1 MKILG
6 FEFGANKAV
15 EVEEVGGYQAFSTP
29 FLKVGKG
36 DLSLPYVN
44 ARLNVGNYV
53 RFGNDNLY
61 PQLLNQM
68 YYTSPL
74 HGAVVDF
81 KTNATVGGGYELQY
95 STTSSPMEKVDIYA
109 FEKRM
114 NLKKILPAVTKEKII
129 HGRVYFHLRFN
140 QTGTLIFCKHIAADK
155 VRKNATNDLYYICD
169 DWSTQINIKTICPY
183 KFNTKELEFL
193 YCYEDYSVGQDVY
206 SLPQYSSCMNWAF
219 LDGEMAYLQKSNIQ
233 NSIFPSFAMM
243 FPKKPQNEE
252 EKQNIKTT
260 IDRAKGATNAGK
272 AIAFFANNKES
283 LPTIEAIPTNSN
295 DNLFQVTTE
304 SIDSKICQAHIID
317 PILMGIRVSGKL
329 GSGSDIKQS
338 YVIFEKNS
346 IIPLRNS
353 VEEIFNEIL
362 DICKINAKLTIN
374 NFQIVNETIVEL
386 DVSSS
391 AASDALNAMSP
402 LVANKV
408 LDSMTQ
414 NEIRKLASLPP
425 VEGGDVAK
433 SSTPSTP
440 EL

>member
-6 FEFGANKAV
+6 FEFGSNKAV
-15 EVEEVGGYQAFSTP
+15 EVQELGGYQAFSTP

-53 RFGNDNLY
+53 RFGSDNLY

-74 HGAVVDF
+74 HGAIVDF

-95 STTSSPMEKVDIYA
+95 SPTASPMEKVDIYA

-114 NLKKILPAVTKEKII
+114 NLRKILPAVTKEKII

-169 DWSTQINIKTICPY
+169 DWSTQINIYTIKPY
-183 KFNTKELEFL
+183 RFNTKDLEFL

-206 SLPQYSSCMNWAF
+206 TLPQYSSCMNWAF
-219 LDGEMAYLQKSNIQ
+219 LDGEMSYLQKSNIQ

-252 EKQNIKTT
+252 EKNSIKTT

-362 DICKINAKLTIN
+362 AICNINAKLVIN
-374 NFQIVNETIVEL
+374 NFQIVNDTIVEMDERTSEISNIIANVNPAL
-386 DVSSS
+386 
-391 AASDALNAMSP
+391 ASKLI
-402 LVANKV
+402 
-408 LDSMTQ
+408 DSMTQ
-414 NEIRKLASLPP
+414 NELRELLGLKPIETPP
-425 VEGGDVAK
+425 A
-433 SSTPSTP
+433 
-440 EL
+440 L

>member
-15 EVEEVGGYQAFSTP
+15 EVQELGGYQAFSTP

-44 ARLNVGNYV
+44 PRLNVGNYV
-53 RFGNDNLY
+53 RFGSDNLY

-74 HGAVVDF
+74 HGAIVDF
-81 KTNATVGGGYELQY
+81 KTNAAVGGGYELQY
-95 STTSSPMEKVDIYA
+95 SPTSSAMEKVDIYA

-114 NLKKILPAVTKEKII
+114 NLKKTLPAVTKEKII

-169 DWSTQINIKTICPY
+169 DWSTQINIQTIKPY
-183 KFNTKELEFL
+183 RFNTKDLEFL

-206 SLPQYSSCMNWAF
+206 TLPQYSSCMNWAF
-219 LDGEMAYLQKSNIQ
+219 LDGEMSYLQKSNIQ

-252 EKQNIKTT
+252 EKNSIKTT

-272 AIAFFANNKES
+272 AIAFFANNKDQ

-362 DICKINAKLTIN
+362 AICNINAKLVIN
-374 NFQIVNETIVEL
+374 NFQIVNDTIVEMDERTSEISNIIANVNPAL
-386 DVSSS
+386 
-391 AASDALNAMSP
+391 ASKLI
-402 LVANKV
+402 
-408 LDSMTQ
+408 DSMTQ
-414 NEIRKLASLPP
+414 NELRELLGLKPIETPP
-425 VEGGDVAK
+425 A
-433 SSTPSTP
+433 
-440 EL
+440 L

>member
-15 EVEEVGGYQAFSTP
+15 EVQELGGYQAFSTP

-74 HGAVVDF
+74 HGAIVDF

-95 STTSSPMEKVDIYA
+95 SPTASAMEKVDIYA

-169 DWSTQINIKTICPY
+169 DWSTQINIQTIKPY
-183 KFNTKELEFL
+183 KFNTKDLEFL

-206 SLPQYSSCMNWAF
+206 TLPQYSSCMNWAF
-219 LDGEMAYLQKSNIQ
+219 LDGEMSYLQKSNIQ

-252 EKQNIKTT
+252 EKNSIKTT

-272 AIAFFANNKES
+272 AIAFFANNKDQ

-362 DICKINAKLTIN
+362 AICNINAKLVIN
-374 NFQIVNETIVEL
+374 NFQIVNDTIVEM
-386 DVSSS
+386 DERTNEISNIIANVNP
-391 AASDALNAMSP
+391 ALATK
-402 LVANKV
+402 LI
-408 LDSMTQ
+408 DSMTQ
-414 NEIRKLASLPP
+414 NELRELLGLKPIETPP
-425 VEGGDVAK
+425 A
-433 SSTPSTP
+433 
-440 EL
+440 L

>member
-15 EVEEVGGYQAFSTP
+15 EVQELGGYQAFSTP

-74 HGAVVDF
+74 HGAIVDF

-95 STTSSPMEKVDIYA
+95 SATCSPMEKVDIYA

-169 DWSTQINIKTICPY
+169 DWSTQINIQTIKPY
-183 KFNTKELEFL
+183 RFNTKDLEFL

-206 SLPQYSSCMNWAF
+206 TLPQYSSCMNWAF
-219 LDGEMAYLQKSNIQ
+219 LDGEMSYLQKSNIQ

-252 EKQNIKTT
+252 EKNSIKTT

-362 DICKINAKLTIN
+362 AICNINAKLVIN
-374 NFQIVNETIVEL
+374 NFQIVNDTIVEMDERTSEISNIIANVNPAL
-386 DVSSS
+386 
-391 AASDALNAMSP
+391 ASKLI
-402 LVANKV
+402 
-408 LDSMTQ
+408 DSMTQ
-414 NEIRKLASLPP
+414 NELRELLGLKPIETPP
-425 VEGGDVAK
+425 A
-433 SSTPSTP
+433 
-440 EL
+440 L

>member
-15 EVEEVGGYQAFSTP
+15 EVQELGGYQAFSTP

-44 ARLNVGNYV
+44 PRLNVGNYV
-53 RFGNDNLY
+53 RFGSDNLY

-95 STTSSPMEKVDIYA
+95 SATASPMEKVDIYA

-169 DWSTQINIKTICPY
+169 DWSTQINIQTIKPY
-183 KFNTKELEFL
+183 RFNTKDLEFL

-206 SLPQYSSCMNWAF
+206 TLPQYSSCMNWAF
-219 LDGEMAYLQKSNIQ
+219 LDGEMSYLQKSNIQ

-252 EKQNIKTT
+252 EKNSIKTT

-362 DICKINAKLTIN
+362 AICNINAKLVIN
-374 NFQIVNETIVEL
+374 NFQIVNDTIVEMDERTSEISNIIANVNPAL
-386 DVSSS
+386 
-391 AASDALNAMSP
+391 ASKLI
-402 LVANKV
+402 
-408 LDSMTQ
+408 DSMTQ
-414 NEIRKLASLPP
+414 NELRELLGLKPIETPP
-425 VEGGDVAK
+425 A
-433 SSTPSTP
+433 
-440 EL
+440 L

>member
-1 MKILG
+1 
-6 FEFGANKAV
+6 
-15 EVEEVGGYQAFSTP
+15 
-29 FLKVGKG
+29 
-36 DLSLPYVN
+36 
-44 ARLNVGNYV
+44 
-53 RFGNDNLY
+53 
-61 PQLLNQM
+61 
-68 YYTSPL
+68 
-74 HGAVVDF
+74 
-81 KTNATVGGGYELQY
+81 LQY
-95 STTSSPMEKVDIYA
+95 SATCSPMEKVDIYA

-169 DWSTQINIKTICPY
+169 DWSTQINIQTIKPY
-183 KFNTKELEFL
+183 KFNTKDLEFL

-206 SLPQYSSCMNWAF
+206 TLPQYSSCMNWAF
-219 LDGEMAYLQKSNIQ
+219 LDGEMSYLQKSNIQ

-252 EKQNIKTT
+252 EKNSIKTT

-362 DICKINAKLTIN
+362 AICNINAKLVIN
-374 NFQIVNETIVEL
+374 NFQIVNDTIVEMDERTSEISNIIANVNPAL
-386 DVSSS
+386 
-391 AASDALNAMSP
+391 ASKLI
-402 LVANKV
+402 
-408 LDSMTQ
+408 DSMTQ
-414 NEIRKLASLPP
+414 NELRELLGLKPIETPP
-425 VEGGDVAK
+425 A
-433 SSTPSTP
+433 
-440 EL
+440 L

>member
-1 MKILG
+1 
-6 FEFGANKAV
+6 
-15 EVEEVGGYQAFSTP
+15 
-29 FLKVGKG
+29 
-36 DLSLPYVN
+36 
-44 ARLNVGNYV
+44 
-53 RFGNDNLY
+53 
-61 PQLLNQM
+61 
-68 YYTSPL
+68 
-74 HGAVVDF
+74 
-81 KTNATVGGGYELQY
+81 
-95 STTSSPMEKVDIYA
+95 
-109 FEKRM
+109 
-114 NLKKILPAVTKEKII
+114 
-129 HGRVYFHLRFN
+129 
-140 QTGTLIFCKHIAADK
+140 
-155 VRKNATNDLYYICD
+155 
-169 DWSTQINIKTICPY
+169 
-183 KFNTKELEFL
+183 
-193 YCYEDYSVGQDVY
+193 
-206 SLPQYSSCMNWAF
+206 
-219 LDGEMAYLQKSNIQ
+219 
-233 NSIFPSFAMM
+233 M

-295 DNLFQVTTE
+295 DGLFQVTTE

-362 DICKINAKLTIN
+362 QICNINAKLVIN

-391 AASDALNAMSP
+391 ATSDALNAMSP

-425 VEGGDVAK
+425 VDGGDVAK
-433 SSTPSTP
+433 DSTSSTPA
-440 EL
+440 L

>member
-15 EVEEVGGYQAFSTP
+15 EVQELGGYQAFSTP

-74 HGAVVDF
+74 HGAIVDF

-95 STTSSPMEKVDIYA
+95 PATSSAMEKVDIYA

-169 DWSTQINIKTICPY
+169 DWSTQINIQTIKPY
-183 KFNTKELEFL
+183 RFNTKDLEFL

-206 SLPQYSSCMNWAF
+206 TLPQYSSCMNWAF
-219 LDGEMAYLQKSNIQ
+219 LDGEMSYLQKSNIQ

-243 FPKKPQNEE
+243 FPKKPQTDE
-252 EKQNIKTT
+252 EKDSIKTT
-260 IDRAKGATNAGK
+260 IERAKGATNAGK

-362 DICKINAKLTIN
+362 AICNINAKLVIN
-374 NFQIVNETIVEL
+374 NFQIVNDTIVEM
-386 DVSSS
+386 DERTNEISNIIANVNP
-391 AASDALNAMSP
+391 ALATK
-402 LVANKV
+402 LI
-408 LDSMTQ
+408 DSMTQ
-414 NEIRKLASLPP
+414 NELRELLGLKPIETPP
-425 VEGGDVAK
+425 A
-433 SSTPSTP
+433 
-440 EL
+440 L

>member
-15 EVEEVGGYQAFSTP
+15 EVQELGGYQAFSTP

-95 STTSSPMEKVDIYA
+95 SATCSPMEKVDIYA

-169 DWSTQINIKTICPY
+169 DWSTQINIQTIKPY
-183 KFNTKELEFL
+183 RFNTKDLEFL

-206 SLPQYSSCMNWAF
+206 TLPQYSSCMNWAF
-219 LDGEMAYLQKSNIQ
+219 LDGEMSYLQKSNIQ

-252 EKQNIKTT
+252 EKNSIKTT

-362 DICKINAKLTIN
+362 AICNINAKLVIN
-374 NFQIVNETIVEL
+374 NFQIVNDTIVEMDERTSEISNIIANVNPAL
-386 DVSSS
+386 
-391 AASDALNAMSP
+391 ASNLI
-402 LVANKV
+402 
-408 LDSMTQ
+408 DSMTQ
-414 NEIRKLASLPP
+414 NELRELLGLKPIETPP
-425 VEGGDVAK
+425 A
-433 SSTPSTP
+433 
-440 EL
+440 L

>member
-15 EVEEVGGYQAFSTP
+15 EVQELGGYQAFSTP

-74 HGAVVDF
+74 HGAIVDF

-95 STTSSPMEKVDIYA
+95 SATASPMEKVDIYA

-169 DWSTQINIKTICPY
+169 DWSTQINIQTIKPY
-183 KFNTKELEFL
+183 KFNTKDLEFL

-206 SLPQYSSCMNWAF
+206 TLPQYSSCMNWAF
-219 LDGEMAYLQKSNIQ
+219 LDGEMSYLQKSNIQ

-252 EKQNIKTT
+252 EKNSIKTT

-362 DICKINAKLTIN
+362 AICNINAKLVIN
-374 NFQIVNETIVEL
+374 NFQIVNDTIVEM
-386 DVSSS
+386 DERTNEISNIIANVNP
-391 AASDALNAMSP
+391 ALATK
-402 LVANKV
+402 LI
-408 LDSMTQ
+408 DSMTQ
-414 NEIRKLASLPP
+414 NELRELLGLKPIETPP
-425 VEGGDVAK
+425 A
-433 SSTPSTP
+433 
-440 EL
+440 L

>member
-15 EVEEVGGYQAFSTP
+15 EVQELGGYQAFSTP

-74 HGAVVDF
+74 HGAIVDF

-95 STTSSPMEKVDIYA
+95 SATASPMEKVDIYA

-169 DWSTQINIKTICPY
+169 DWSTQINIQTIKPY
-183 KFNTKELEFL
+183 RFNTKDLEFL

-206 SLPQYSSCMNWAF
+206 TLPQYSSCMNWAF
-219 LDGEMAYLQKSNIQ
+219 LDGEMSYLQKSNIQ

-252 EKQNIKTT
+252 EKNSIKTT

-362 DICKINAKLTIN
+362 AICNINAKLVIN
-374 NFQIVNETIVEL
+374 NFQIVNDTIVEM
-386 DVSSS
+386 DERTNEISNIIANVNP
-391 AASDALNAMSP
+391 ALATK
-402 LVANKV
+402 LI
-408 LDSMTQ
+408 DSMTQ
-414 NEIRKLASLPP
+414 NELRELLGLKPIETPP
-425 VEGGDVAK
+425 A
-433 SSTPSTP
+433 
-440 EL
+440 L

>member
-15 EVEEVGGYQAFSTP
+15 EVQELGGYQAFSTP

-74 HGAVVDF
+74 HGAIVDF

-95 STTSSPMEKVDIYA
+95 SATCSPMEKVDIYA

-169 DWSTQINIKTICPY
+169 DWSTQINIQTIKPY
-183 KFNTKELEFL
+183 KFNTKDLEFL

-206 SLPQYSSCMNWAF
+206 TLPQYSSCMNWAF
-219 LDGEMAYLQKSNIQ
+219 LDGEMSYLQKSNIQ

-252 EKQNIKTT
+252 EKNSIKTT

-362 DICKINAKLTIN
+362 AICNINAKLVIN
-374 NFQIVNETIVEL
+374 NFQIVNDTIVEMDERTSEISNIIANVNPAL
-386 DVSSS
+386 
-391 AASDALNAMSP
+391 ASKLI
-402 LVANKV
+402 
-408 LDSMTQ
+408 DSMTQ
-414 NEIRKLASLPP
+414 NELRELLGLKPIETPP
-425 VEGGDVAK
+425 A
-433 SSTPSTP
+433 
-440 EL
+440 L

>member
-15 EVEEVGGYQAFSTP
+15 EVQELGGYQAFSTP

-74 HGAVVDF
+74 HGAIVDF
-81 KTNATVGGGYELQY
+81 KTNAAVGGGYELQY
-95 STTSSPMEKVDIYA
+95 SPTSSAMEKVDIYA

-114 NLKKILPAVTKEKII
+114 NLKKTLPAITKEKII

-140 QTGTLIFCKHIAADK
+140 QTGTLIFCKHVAADK

-169 DWSTQINIKTICPY
+169 DWSTQINIQTIKPY
-183 KFNTKELEFL
+183 RFNTKELEFL

-219 LDGEMAYLQKSNIQ
+219 LDGEMSYLQKSNIQ

-252 EKQNIKTT
+252 EKNSIKTT

-272 AIAFFANNKES
+272 AIAFFANNKEA

-353 VEEIFNEIL
+353 IEEIFNEIL
-362 DICKINAKLTIN
+362 DICKINAKLVIN
-374 NFQIVNETIVEL
+374 NFQIVNDAIVEM
-386 DVSSS
+386 DERTNEISNIIANVNP
-391 AASDALNAMSP
+391 ALATK
-402 LVANKV
+402 LI
-408 LDSMTQ
+408 DSMTQ
-414 NEIRKLASLPP
+414 NELRELLGLKPIETPPSL
-425 VEGGDVAK
+425 
-433 SSTPSTP
+433 
-440 EL
+440 

>member
-15 EVEEVGGYQAFSTP
+15 EVQELGGYQAFSTP

-74 HGAVVDF
+74 HGAIVDF

-95 STTSSPMEKVDIYA
+95 SATCSPMEKVDIYA

-169 DWSTQINIKTICPY
+169 DWSTQINIQTIKPY
-183 KFNTKELEFL
+183 RFNTKDLEFL

-206 SLPQYSSCMNWAF
+206 TLPQYSSCMNWAF
-219 LDGEMAYLQKSNIQ
+219 LDGEMSYLQKSNIQ

-252 EKQNIKTT
+252 EKNSIKTT

-362 DICKINAKLTIN
+362 AICNINANLVIN
-374 NFQIVNETIVEL
+374 NFQIVNDTIVEM
-386 DVSSS
+386 DERTNEISNIIANVNP
-391 AASDALNAMSP
+391 ALATK
-402 LVANKV
+402 LI
-408 LDSMTQ
+408 DSMTQ
-414 NEIRKLASLPP
+414 NELRELLGLKPIETPP
-425 VEGGDVAK
+425 A
-433 SSTPSTP
+433 
-440 EL
+440 L

>member
-15 EVEEVGGYQAFSTP
+15 EVQELGGYQAFSTP

-74 HGAVVDF
+74 HGAIVDF

-95 STTSSPMEKVDIYA
+95 SATCSAMEKVDIYA

-169 DWSTQINIKTICPY
+169 DWSTQINIQTIKPY
-183 KFNTKELEFL
+183 RFNTKELEFL

-206 SLPQYSSCMNWAF
+206 TLPQYSSCMNWAF
-219 LDGEMAYLQKSNIQ
+219 LDGEMSYLQKSNIQ

-252 EKQNIKTT
+252 EKNSIKTT

-362 DICKINAKLTIN
+362 AICNINAKLVIN
-374 NFQIVNETIVEL
+374 NFQIVNETIVEMDERTSEISNIIANVNPAL
-386 DVSSS
+386 
-391 AASDALNAMSP
+391 ASKLI
-402 LVANKV
+402 
-408 LDSMTQ
+408 DSMTQ
-414 NEIRKLASLPP
+414 NELRELLGLKPIETPP
-425 VEGGDVAK
+425 A
-433 SSTPSTP
+433 
-440 EL
+440 L